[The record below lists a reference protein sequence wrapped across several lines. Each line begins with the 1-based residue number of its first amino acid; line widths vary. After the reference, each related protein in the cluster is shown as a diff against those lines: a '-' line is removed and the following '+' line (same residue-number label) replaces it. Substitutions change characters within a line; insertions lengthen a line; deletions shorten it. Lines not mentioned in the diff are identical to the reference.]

1 MALEKITIATE
12 EKQDKILQN
21 IDIVSASVNQLAQ
34 KTVDT
39 SNLADKNDIEKIKNL
54 IAEMGLSSLLQIKTG
69 TRTKESNCK
78 YLLIGVQTRTGDY
91 IFDSLKAIDTLNS
104 YVEEYNYKKYITD
117 KTTKINNKAFYLLKT
132 TLIVT
137 GYDMYGDNSAL
148 MLKLP

>member
-39 SNLADKNDIEKIKNL
+39 SNLADKNDIEKMKNL
-54 IAEMGLSSLLQIKTG
+54 IAEMGLSSLLQIKVG
-69 TRTKESNCK
+69 DDTKESYCK

-91 IFDSLKAIDTLNS
+91 IFNSLKAIDTS
-104 YVEEYNYKKYITD
+104 GSSVDQYEYRKYVTN
-117 KTTKINNKAFYLLKT
+117 KTAKIANTTFYLLSK

-137 GYDMYGDNSAL
+137 GYDICGNYSAL
-148 MLKLP
+148 MLKLN